1 LAKNSSKGF
10 DVKKLTLFLITILF
24 VGTSIAGIKYVAV
37 VETGIDERSGAAAEI
52 TGAEVALVT
61 AELRRE
67 AVNNLPSDRFSVMT
81 SETVQS
87 MGGAVLE
94 ECSEE
99 NCVIT
104 LGSKIGADYIVRG
117 TISKLRALFTLSVEI
132 YETDNGTLLA
142 LSDPVRSES
151 IDELVDKAAVACA
164 NMYRKFAESQNITQK
179 PTAAV
184 VDTVVKQ
191 AQENTKPKK
200 EKPAPKPIE
209 WPPMKLS
216 AGGGAFFANDFGGGL
231 NWSDG
236 VQVTMP
242 YIGGG
247 AYLFFDAT
255 YAVASATFSGGGG
268 KWESGNVAA
277 TDTTILPEMSR
288 MLFNIGVLAKYPFTV
303 GSIKLFPLLGIDY
316 ETALS
321 AELNT
326 NGYKYPF
333 DASDLNA
340 LWFKFGGG
348 IDAALGEKM
357 YIRAELLYG
366 LRGTNKFEDREKGK
380 DKHGAEIESA
390 GGVTVRVGVG
400 INL

>member
-1 LAKNSSKGF
+1 MRTADIIKTAVWIALLAGMA
-10 DVKKLTLFLITILF
+10 V
-24 VGTSIAGIKYVAV
+24 AGLKYVAV
-37 VETGIDERSGAAAEI
+37 VETGIDERSGVAAEI
-52 TGAEVALVT
+52 TAAEVALMT

-67 AVNNLPSDRFSVMT
+67 AVNNLPSDRYSVMT

-94 ECSEE
+94 ECAEE
-99 NCVIT
+99 NCVIA
-104 LGSKIGADYIVRG
+104 LGSKIGAEYIVRG
-117 TISKLRALFTLSVEI
+117 TISKLRALFTLSVEL

-142 LSDPVRSES
+142 SSDPVRSER
-151 IDELVDKAAVACA
+151 IDELVDKAAAACA
-164 NMYRKFAESQNITQK
+164 SMYKKFAESQRVKQK
-179 PTAAV
+179 PQAAADTAV
-184 VDTVVKQ
+184 Q
-191 AQENTKPKK
+191 QQEKKAKPKK
-200 EKPAPKPIE
+200 EKPATKPIE
-209 WPPMKLS
+209 LPPMKLS
-216 AGGGAFFANDFGGGL
+216 AGGGAFCTNDFGGGL

-255 YAVASATFSGGGG
+255 YAETFVAFSGGGG
-268 KWESGNVAA
+268 KWESGNVLA
-277 TDTTILPEMSR
+277 TDTTVLPDMSR
-288 MLFNIGVLAKYPFTV
+288 ISFNIGVLAKYPFTV
-303 GSIKLFPLLGIDY
+303 GNIKLFPLLGIDY
-316 ETALS
+316 EASLS

-348 IDAALGEKM
+348 MDAAFGEKM

-366 LRGTNKFEDREKGK
+366 LRGTNKFEDDEKGS
-380 DKHGAEIESA
+380 DKHGAEIGSA